1 MSEEKKNEEKR
12 VEEKTVV
19 KVKSSKFS
27 TILIIL
33 VMVVSFV
40 AGLFVGKSMFTVKI
54 EEGMVTEQLRKCSEL
69 TTGISTMSGDIKI
82 EEGDIPF
89 ITQKKY
95 TMRYVAEVR
104 AGVELKN
111 VNPVIDGRT
120 IKVVLP
126 HSTILD
132 ISFPEKGLDF
142 YNSNG
147 ALFNW
152 RTQEDAKTGMAAARK
167 KVEKEIKNSSVLKT
181 ADAQVV
187 SVVKKLLA
195 FAEKEGYKTEITFS
209 ESE

>member
-82 EEGDIPF
+82 KEGDIPF

-167 KVEKEIKNSSVLKT
+167 KVEKEIKNSSVLKA

>member
-1 MSEEKKNEEKR
+1 M
-12 VEEKTVV
+12 
-19 KVKSSKFS
+19 
-27 TILIIL
+27 
-33 VMVVSFV
+33 
-40 AGLFVGKSMFTVKI
+40 
-54 EEGMVTEQLRKCSEL
+54 
-69 TTGISTMSGDIKI
+69 
-82 EEGDIPF
+82 
-89 ITQKKY
+89 
-95 TMRYVAEVR
+95 
-104 AGVELKN
+104 
-111 VNPVIDGRT
+111 IDGRT